1 MSIETAE
8 KINNEVE
15 KIVQDASFSLLDTIS
30 YINKALKEISG
41 FILLPKLLETETTI
55 DTVLDTAYASLPDN
69 FQRNLH
75 YCYSNTTNRKI
86 RIYKDV
92 RLLYR
97 QFSQLD
103 LGGQVVGV
111 AVKGRSFYYQRI
123 PTTVETLRVH
133 YYKYPTVITDE
144 TDQPD
149 CLPEFL
155 VRPLLVN
162 YVAKEIYSLIEDGED
177 GQKTNTMYYKA
188 KFVEAMA
195 ELNRYVG
202 PEPRE
207 PQYVKDDLNLES
219 YL

>member
-1 MSIETAE
+1 MAIETALE
-8 KINNEVE
+8 IDTEVAT
-15 KIVQDASFSLLDTIS
+15 IVQDTSFDVIDTIS
-30 YINKALKEISG
+30 YINKSLKEISG
-41 FILLPKLLETETTI
+41 LILLPKLLETETTI
-55 DTVLDTAYASLPDN
+55 VTVVDTAYASLPDN

-86 RIYKDV
+86 RIYNDV

-97 QFSQLD
+97 QFSRLD

-111 AVKGRSFYYQRI
+111 AVKGRSLYYQRI
-123 PTTVETLRVH
+123 PAAVETLRIH

-144 TDQPD
+144 AKKPD
-149 CLPEFL
+149 CLPEFS

-162 YVAKEIYSLIEDGED
+162 YVAKEIFSLIEDGED
-177 GQKTNTMYYKA
+177 GQKTNTNYYTSKY
-188 KFVEAMA
+188 VEAMA

-202 PEPRE
+202 AEPRE
-207 PQYVKDDLNLES
+207 PQYVVDDLNLEG

>member
-1 MSIETAE
+1 MAIETAE
-8 KINNEVE
+8 KINNEVK
-15 KIVQDASFSLLDTIS
+15 KIVQDASFDVLDTIS

-41 FILLPKLLETETTI
+41 LILLPKLLEVETTVV
-55 DTVLDTAYASLPDN
+55 TVVDTAYASLPDN

-86 RIYKDV
+86 RIYNDV

-97 QFSQLD
+97 QFSRLD

-111 AVKGRSFYYQRI
+111 AVKGRSLYYQRI
-123 PTTVETLRVH
+123 PASVETLRIH

-162 YVAKEIYSLIEDGED
+162 YVAKEIFSLIYEGDID
-177 GQKTNTMYYKA
+177 GQKITAMYEGKY
-188 KFVEAMA
+188 VEAMA

-207 PQYVKDDLNLES
+207 PQYVVDDLNLEG

>member
-1 MSIETAE
+1 MSIETASE
-8 KINNEVE
+8 INDEVE
-15 KIVQDASFSLLDTIS
+15 TIVQDASFGLSDTIS
-30 YINKALKEISG
+30 YINKGLKEISG
-41 FILLPKLLETETTI
+41 LILLPKLLEVETII
-55 DTVLDTAYASLPDN
+55 DTIISQAYASLPDN
-69 FQRNLH
+69 FQRALH

-86 RIYKDV
+86 HIYNDV

-97 QFSQLD
+97 QFSRLD

-111 AVKGRSFYYQRI
+111 AVKGQSFYYQRI
-123 PTTVETLRVH
+123 PLVAETLRIH
-133 YYKYPTVITDE
+133 YYKYPTTIVTE
-144 TDQPD
+144 ANQPD

-177 GQKTNTMYYKA
+177 GQKTNTMHYEA

-207 PQYVKDDLNLES
+207 PQYIVDDLNLEG

>member
-1 MSIETAE
+1 MAIETAE
-8 KINNEVE
+8 KINNKVK
-15 KIVQDASFSLLDTIS
+15 KIVQDASFDVLDTIS

-41 FILLPKLLETETTI
+41 LILLPKLLEVETTVV
-55 DTVLDTAYASLPDN
+55 TVVDTAYASLPDD

-75 YCYSNTTNRKI
+75 YCYSSTTNRKI
-86 RIYKDV
+86 HIYNDV

-97 QFSQLD
+97 QFSRLD

-111 AVKGRSFYYQRI
+111 AVKGRSLYYQRI
-123 PTTVETLRVH
+123 PPVAETLRIH
-133 YYKYPTVITDE
+133 YYKYPTTIVTE

-162 YVAKEIYSLIEDGED
+162 YAAKEIYSLIEDGED
-177 GQKTNTMYYKA
+177 GQKTNTKYYEA

-202 PEPRE
+202 PESRE
-207 PQYVKDDLNLES
+207 PQYIVDDLNLEG